1 MSRSL
6 SGSSITGCAAN
17 PGLATE
23 AVGAIL
29 DSNLKPSDPSDTDL
43 PHGDQVGSFLVVE
56 AESADEVWER
66 LEEDAFYTSGEVVRI
81 HFPA

>member
-1 MSRSL
+1 MCR
-6 SGSSITGCAAN
+6 AAD
-17 PGLATE
+17 PRLATE

-29 DSNLKPSDPSDTDL
+29 GSNTGASQ
-43 PHGDQVGSFLVVE
+43 GDQVGSFLVVE